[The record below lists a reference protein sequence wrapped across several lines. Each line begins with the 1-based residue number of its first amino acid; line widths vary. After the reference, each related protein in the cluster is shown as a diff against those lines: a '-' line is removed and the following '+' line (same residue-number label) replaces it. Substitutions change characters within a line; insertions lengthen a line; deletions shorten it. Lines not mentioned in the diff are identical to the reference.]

1 MRLKLWDSM
10 RSRRKN
16 NFLVILITLLWVFAA
31 NAGDPP
37 IDRDFLTL
45 PDGKWL
51 WLEKTGWE
59 KTTVMLGKGKKREKN
74 SVWSKAYESND
85 DRSWA
90 YAYLVHL
97 KPGKL
102 AYDING
108 DGRLEVGVATYDLG
122 LLMVRDILIFT
133 VEKDQLKLLQ
143 EQGPYDLAAD
153 NSVF

>member
-1 MRLKLWDSM
+1 MRIKLWDST
-10 RSRRKN
+10 RSRRKS
-16 NFLVILITLLWVFAA
+16 NFLLILTTLLWAFAA
-31 NAGDPP
+31 HAGDPP
-37 IDRDFLTL
+37 IDRDFLRL
-45 PDGKWL
+45 PDGRWIS
-51 WLEKTGWE
+51 LEKTGWE
-59 KTTVMLGKGKKREKN
+59 KTTVMLGHGKKCEKN
-74 SVWSKAYESND
+74 TLWSKDYESND

-90 YAYLVHL
+90 YAYFVHL

-133 VEKDQLKLLQ
+133 VGKDQMKLLR

-153 NSVF
+153 KSVF